1 MPRAGLW
8 PLLLLAATW
17 LARLLAEHRL
27 PRKTAFDLALLA
39 FLASATLAAAI
50 GYNQDSAW
58 ARAAEWSAYHT
69 PLNWSWG
76 KLTFIA
82 SAIGLFYALAEC
94 DAPVLRS
101 WLARLYPCFGAAVAV
116 YFVLTNDWLL
126 YPAKLAPAN
135 ALALAIAAGIS
146 DLPLHHLMPNVAAGL
161 VAMTVPFLLPAV
173 ASTAPRFRWLWV
185 LPVVMAVAGLLFASS
200 RGAVAGLIAAAL
212 VMSLACRA
220 PRVSGLLLLAVLAAI
235 ALLLIA
241 SRVSGPLTTAAGS
254 RPELLEGS
262 WRLARGYLF
271 TGGGL
276 GSFPMLYSTYDLLI
290 TVLYQPHSH
299 NLLLDI
305 LLEQGVLGLLAFCWL
320 LLVALGIAGHRL
332 APAASAIGHL
342 GATPPSTAVS
352 PCGTPGLVEPRLLVL
367 AALGSLVVMLV
378 HGQVDDVPYGSR
390 ALILL
395 LVPFGWLATG
405 APELMPSWRR
415 QLTCLAAGL
424 LLLVPLVAWQS
435 QRVAAAWH
443 ANLGALEQA
452 QLELSA
458 YRWPVDVAP
467 EIRARLDVRGL
478 RARFQQALSLDPEQ
492 PTALLRLA
500 MIDLAQHQPGEAR
513 DRLLV
518 LTRVDP
524 RNETAWR
531 LLADSYAAL
540 GDTAQACSIERQSTA
555 AGRTGAWRFA
565 EPRCT

>member
-1 MPRAGLW
+1 
-8 PLLLLAATW
+8 
-17 LARLLAEHRL
+17 
-27 PRKTAFDLALLA
+27 
-39 FLASATLAAAI
+39 
-50 GYNQDSAW
+50 
-58 ARAAEWSAYHT
+58 
-69 PLNWSWG
+69 
-76 KLTFIA
+76 
-82 SAIGLFYALAEC
+82 
-94 DAPVLRS
+94 
-101 WLARLYPCFGAAVAV
+101 
-116 YFVLTNDWLL
+116 
-126 YPAKLAPAN
+126 
-135 ALALAIAAGIS
+135 
-146 DLPLHHLMPNVAAGL
+146 
-161 VAMTVPFLLPAV
+161 
-173 ASTAPRFRWLWV
+173 
-185 LPVVMAVAGLLFASS
+185 
-200 RGAVAGLIAAAL
+200 
-212 VMSLACRA
+212 
-220 PRVSGLLLLAVLAAI
+220 
-235 ALLLIA
+235 
-241 SRVSGPLTTAAGS
+241 
-254 RPELLEGS
+254 
-262 WRLARGYLF
+262 
-271 TGGGL
+271 
-276 GSFPMLYSTYDLLI
+276 
-290 TVLYQPHSH
+290 VLYQPHSH

-332 APAASAIGHL
+332 APDGSAIGHL

-352 PCGTPGLVEPRLLVL
+352 PCRTPGLVEPRLLVL

-395 LVPFGWLATG
+395 LVPFGWLAAG

-458 YRWPVDVAP
+458 YRWPADVAP

-500 MIDLAQHQPGEAR
+500 MLDLAQHQPGEAR